1 MSHHLCSSSIYQS
14 MQPTHFDPRSQRT
27 TNRTF
32 IQSPSRRL
40 APVMVTLSSAICVP
54 KFNCGAG
61 GMMWW
66 ENMSHLNVEGMVQ
79 RGSWVMVDPGLLHQ
93 AIAKIR
99 VNAEWGCG
107 PNSSARAAILLNAH
121 IGNWVWFVDHCPRT
135 FGLPLGIPEPWW
147 KVGPAPESLAE
158 YLGKC
163 SELHNFWPRSAGESD
178 WNAMLAH
185 FKHHLKG
192 CRPVIVLLSL
202 EMARQHY
209 VCVVEIDESRQCA
222 AVLNTDGALF
232 EAPLDDL
239 KNRMD

>member
-1 MSHHLCSSSIYQS
+1 
-14 MQPTHFDPRSQRT
+14 
-27 TNRTF
+27 
-32 IQSPSRRL
+32 
-40 APVMVTLSSAICVP
+40 
-54 KFNCGAG
+54 
-61 GMMWW
+61 MMWW

-239 KNRMD
+239 KNRMDATGTWGHLAHQFDIYNAIRFDFAVDRPAIYVERKNNMPLMPPKVPRPEDGCLPRPQCIIV